1 MSLYGTAGG
10 LTGSGSQFFTQDNP
24 GVPGVVEPDDEVGLA
39 LGAGD
44 FNRSRFVDLAVGASG
59 VDYGAADRGGAVN
72 VLPGSA
78 GGLTGTGSQ
87 LLTRNSPGV
96 PGSSQPSDG
105 FGFISLAAGDFYGDG
120 AADLAVGVLEPQGI
134 AGAGAVVAL
143 PGSAGGLTGTGSQLF
158 TQDSPGV
165 PDSAEF
171 RDQFGNALAAGAF
184 DNDGFVDLA
193 VGVLG
198 ETVDSIEFAGA
209 VNVLPGSAG
218 GLTGTG
224 SQLFTQDSPGVP
236 GVVEFD
242 DFFGEA
248 LATSGPSSS
257 TAAST
262 SPASHSELRRRAVG
276 GSTSPHR

>member
-1 MSLYGTAGG
+1 
-10 LTGSGSQFFTQDNP
+10 
-24 GVPGVVEPDDEVGLA
+24 
-39 LGAGD
+39 
-44 FNRSRFVDLAVGASG
+44 
-59 VDYGAADRGGAVN
+59 
-72 VLPGSA
+72 
-78 GGLTGTGSQ
+78 
-87 LLTRNSPGV
+87 LTRNSPGV
-96 PGSSQPSDG
+96 PGSAEPGDG
-105 FGFISLAAGDFYGDG
+105 FGFISLAAGDFNGDD
-120 AADLAVGVLEPQGI
+120 AADLALGVLEPLGI
-134 AGAGAVVAL
+134 PGAGAVAVL
-143 PGSAGGLTGTGSQLF
+143 PGSAGGLTGAGSQLF

-165 PDSAEF
+165 PDSAEL

-218 GLTGTG
+218 GLTGNG

-236 GVVEFD
+236 GVAEFD

-248 LATSGPSSS
+248 LAASGPSGS

-262 SPASHSELRRRAVG
+262 SPASHSELRQTAGRR
-276 GSTSPHR
+276 STSPHR